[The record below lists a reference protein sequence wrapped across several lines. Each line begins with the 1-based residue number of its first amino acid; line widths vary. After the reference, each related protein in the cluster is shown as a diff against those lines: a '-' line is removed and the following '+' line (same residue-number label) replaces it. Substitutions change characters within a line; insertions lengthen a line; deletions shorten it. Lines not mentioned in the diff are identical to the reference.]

1 MFKATDFKFFL
12 KPECHIWDSSNHEP
26 LGLFIY
32 LPLCRH
38 EPWRMRYTAPLVGLE
53 RSLRSMSCND
63 LLQKGNLLCKFLEQT
78 RKLDAMSEGVVRGV
92 LQGPERE
99 QVPYQTA
106 KGRGWKRP
114 R

>member
-1 MFKATDFKFFL
+1 
-12 KPECHIWDSSNHEP
+12 
-26 LGLFIY
+26 
-32 LPLCRH
+32 
-38 EPWRMRYTAPLVGLE
+38 
-53 RSLRSMSCND
+53 
-63 LLQKGNLLCKFLEQT
+63 LCKFLEQT

-106 KGRGWKRP
+106 EGRGWKRP

>member
-1 MFKATDFKFFL
+1 
-12 KPECHIWDSSNHEP
+12 
-26 LGLFIY
+26 
-32 LPLCRH
+32 
-38 EPWRMRYTAPLVGLE
+38 
-53 RSLRSMSCND
+53 
-63 LLQKGNLLCKFLEQT
+63 LCKFLEQT

-106 KGRGWKRP
+106 EGRGWKHP